1 MTSVFS
7 SVISSVISSAAWPFT
22 PLPTAVHPTSEK
34 DQQAKLRIQQLHIYP
49 IKSCRGLAV
58 PSATI
63 DQYGLSGDH
72 TMMFVE
78 RKEVDGET
86 EWATMTL
93 KQCAKLAHVRVDLDP
108 ADGGEWYKVSI
119 DEASI
124 RIPRKFD
131 DLTNMPQL
139 ENSIMLWK
147 CPHRP
152 VDLGEPYSS
161 FFSKALGREVKLCH
175 RYGER
180 PVTGNMPDLSSPRE
194 LETNLNDAYPL
205 LVVNASSLEQ
215 LNTRLD
221 EPVTIERFRPNVVL
235 EGEDM
240 EAWDEDTWQTLHV
253 LRSQQSATKDADV
266 EDGFKTSVM
275 TIHTPSRCPRCVVTA
290 VDLDKAEQTLQPLK
304 ELSKYRRVDEGKKWS
319 PCFGLYGVPDVTEGE
334 LRVGDTVQV
343 TERGE
348 HFFVEPSH
356 PGMVV

>member
-1 MTSVFS
+1 MASAFS
-7 SVISSVISSAAWPFT
+7 SVISSVSSSAASLFGR
-22 PLPTAVHPTSEK
+22 LPSAVDPIPEE
-34 DQQAKLRIQQLHIYP
+34 DQQAKLRIKQLHIYP

-58 PSATI
+58 SSATL

-78 RKEVDGET
+78 RKYVDGET
-86 EWATMTL
+86 KWATMTL
-93 KQCAKLAHVRVDLDP
+93 KQCARLAHVRVDLDLE
-108 ADGGEWYKVSI
+108 DGDKWYRVSI

-124 RIPRKFD
+124 RIPRQFD
-131 DLTNMPQL
+131 ALESLPRL

-152 VDLGEPYSS
+152 IDLGEPYAS
-161 FFSKALGREVKLCH
+161 FFSKALGRKVKLCH
-175 RYGER
+175 RYGGR

-205 LVVNASSLEQ
+205 LVVNASSLKE
-215 LNTRLD
+215 LNARLD
-221 EPVTIERFRPNVVL
+221 EAVTMERFRPNVVL
-235 EGEDM
+235 EGEDV
-240 EAWDEDTWQTLHV
+240 EAWDEDTWQTLQV
-253 LRSQQSATKDADV
+253 LRSQQPATKD
-266 EDGFKTSVM
+266 EDMVDNSKKPVM